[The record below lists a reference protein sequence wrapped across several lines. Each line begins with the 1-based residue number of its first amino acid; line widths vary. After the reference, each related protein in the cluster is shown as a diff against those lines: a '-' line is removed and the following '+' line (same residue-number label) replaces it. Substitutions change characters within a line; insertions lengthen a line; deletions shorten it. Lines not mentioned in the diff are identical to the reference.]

1 MVIHSYTA
9 SKTALSEATSKDQI
23 DKVNML
29 LDDGADIN
37 EKFHYDDD
45 DDDDDDYEYT
55 DTVDIHNKYTAL
67 MVAVIKK
74 LPKMVNLLL
83 TKGADVNAQDIHG
96 YTPLMLLSSNN
107 YDNISGYV
115 AGNKI
120 KLDVKI
126 CKRLLQQDDID
137 IDIKNVSGQT
147 ALDIAKLYNY
157 DEIVE
162 LLQQYPIRRQD
173 KKNVDL
179 LIKEKPVYKPYGK
192 QRLHHRFG
200 DLIKEYLGGKTK
212 IKGTF
217 SSIKIPPLSKKTKT
231 KRTMRRQIKGGLMC
245 GAQPPAFVQKHHI
258 IYFHRVN
265 GRYGKDRFYYI
276 KTCE

>member
-231 KRTMRRQIKGGLMC
+231 KRTMRRQIKGTKGSIKI
-245 GAQPPAFVQKHHI
+245 PPLSK
-258 IYFHRVN
+258 
-265 GRYGKDRFYYI
+265 
-276 KTCE
+276 KTNTKRTMRRQIRPLKN